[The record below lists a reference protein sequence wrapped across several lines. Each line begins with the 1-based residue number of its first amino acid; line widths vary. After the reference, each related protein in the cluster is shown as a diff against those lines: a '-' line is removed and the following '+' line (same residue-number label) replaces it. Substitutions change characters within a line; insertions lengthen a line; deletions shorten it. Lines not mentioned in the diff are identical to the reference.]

1 MISAELTYVGSKNP
15 DGSAYFQNLD
25 SDDENKIAGNDDADE
40 AKTSEESKE
49 GAAQHLRMNSSEARN
64 SHLVVSQRELLK
76 LASLVKTSFGAF
88 CGLCYL
94 GENRAGVRFPVHLLR
109 EIRVSRAF

>member
-25 SDDENKIAGNDDADE
+25 SDDENAGNDDADE

-49 GAAQHLRMNSSEARN
+49 GAAQH
-64 SHLVVSQRELLK
+64 
-76 LASLVKTSFGAF
+76 
-88 CGLCYL
+88 
-94 GENRAGVRFPVHLLR
+94 
-109 EIRVSRAF
+109 

>member
-25 SDDENKIAGNDDADE
+25 SDDENEIAGNDDADE

-49 GAAQHLRMNSSEARN
+49 GAAQH
-64 SHLVVSQRELLK
+64 
-76 LASLVKTSFGAF
+76 
-88 CGLCYL
+88 
-94 GENRAGVRFPVHLLR
+94 
-109 EIRVSRAF
+109 